1 MTVAKILADKGR
13 EIFTAKPNQSL
24 LEVCDLLNAKRIGA
38 ALITGDGD
46 ELAGIITE
54 RDIVRAI
61 ARNGI
66 DALQSQ
72 VAAYMTTKVET
83 CTEAESINAI
93 MERMTAGNFR
103 HMPVVEN
110 GKILG
115 VISNR
120 DVVRRRIHD
129 IEREAEEMR
138 SYIATA

>member
-1 MTVAKILADKGR
+1 MNVAAILADKGH
-13 EIFTAKPNQSL
+13 EIFTATPEQTL
-24 LEVCDLLNAKRIGA
+24 DEICRFLAEKRIGA
-38 ALITGDGD
+38 ALITDPQ
-46 ELAGIITE
+46 EKLVGIVTE

-61 ARNGI
+61 ARKGG
-66 DALQSQ
+66 AVLKSR
-72 VAAYMTTKVET
+72 VAAYMTQKVVT
-83 CTEAESINAI
+83 CTESDSINEI

-110 GKILG
+110 GRIIG

-120 DVVRRRIHD
+120 DVVRRRIRD